1 MLALL
6 AAIVVGQPEL
16 PLGGPVV
23 RERPRDAIVE
33 QDMRGRVVR
42 PGVPIEKAVVE
53 RLELSPEVRERVERV
68 LGRRAAAI
76 DRFVSENLLM
86 LSQFETVQTAG
97 KPAERVALI
106 LESVQK
112 LGEAIGGRSLREE
125 IGRELPVEQARVFS
139 AELRRYWRALHEE
152 GRALKPKDP
161 PPPWAVFLGES
172 FASLGR
178 EIVASVER
186 QTASGTLVVD
196 YLLSGLDLSEQQQ
209 RVVRELKLDL
219 LERTGMR
226 PSEQDQQ
233 QLVVGVAAYL
243 NKMQRE
249 KVIERIGGKAV
260 RRATR

>member
-6 AAIVVGQPEL
+6 AVVLMGQPET
-16 PLGGPVV
+16 PLGGPAV
-23 RERPRDAIVE
+23 RERPRDAVVE
-33 QDMRGRVVR
+33 RDMRGRVLR
-42 PGVPIEKAVVE
+42 PGVPIEKVVVE
-53 RLELSPEVRERVERV
+53 RLELTPEVRERVEGV
-68 LGRRAAAI
+68 LARRAAAI

-97 KPAERVALI
+97 KPSERAALI
-106 LESVQK
+106 VESVRK
-112 LGEAIGGRSLREE
+112 LGKAIGGRSLREE
-125 IGRELPVEQARVFS
+125 IRKELPPEQAKVFN

-161 PPPWAVFLGES
+161 PPPWAVYLGES

-186 QTASGTLVVD
+186 QTASGVLIVD
-196 YLLSGLDLSEQQQ
+196 YLLSGLDLSEDQQ
-209 RVVRELKLDL
+209 RVVHELKLDL

-226 PSEQDQQ
+226 PTEEDQK
-233 QLVVGVAAYL
+233 QLVLGVAAYL
-243 NKMQRE
+243 NKAQRE
-249 KVIERIGGKAV
+249 KVIERIGG